1 MMDRRTF
8 IRIVAYGVVALPLA
22 AIAQTAT
29 KVRRI
34 GWLMAGELPS
44 SDVLEQRNA
53 PLRKLGWVEG
63 KNLLIERRYASNNA
77 ELLKPLAEELV
88 RLQVELI
95 VTHGTNVTLA
105 ARSVTLTIPIVMY
118 SSGDPVAAGLVAS
131 LARPGGNVTGNS
143 LLGSESNA
151 KRLSLLRELMPTVQR
166 VGELE
171 PSGNPIFR
179 ALRKDL
185 EKAYRSLGVQ
195 PIFVEVAR
203 ASELEDAVAT
213 VVRQRAQVL
222 HVPNDDLFLDNR
234 VAIMRAAL
242 RYALPTIV
250 DRYAILEA
258 GGLLYYSFSEAELQR
273 RGAAFIDKILRG
285 AKPGDLP
292 IEQVTQFELGIN
304 LKTANALGIT
314 IPQSLLLRADPDRV
328 IR

>member
-1 MMDRRTF
+1 VGRRGAQASDASDGGGDEAGGVDDADECGEQHGGEQAGMAHGCERMMERPCPDRR
-8 IRIVAYGVVALPLA
+8 P
-22 AIAQTAT
+22 
-29 KVRRI
+29 
-34 GWLMAGELPS
+34 
-44 SDVLEQRNA
+44 
-53 PLRKLGWVEG
+53 
-63 KNLLIERRYASNNA
+63 AS
-77 ELLKPLAEELV
+77 
-88 RLQVELI
+88 
-95 VTHGTNVTLA
+95 T
-105 ARSVTLTIPIVMY
+105 
-118 SSGDPVAAGLVAS
+118 SGASWPV
-131 LARPGGNVTGNS
+131 N
-143 LLGSESNA
+143 
-151 KRLSLLRELMPTVQR
+151 
-166 VGELE
+166 GELE

-203 ASELEDAVAT
+203 ASELEDAVAN
-213 VVRQRAQVL
+213 VARQRAQVM

-234 VAIMRAAL
+234 VAIMRVAL

-258 GGLLYYSFSEAELQR
+258 GGLLYYNFSEAELQR

-292 IEQVTQFELGIN
+292 VEQVTQFELGIN

-314 IPQSLLLRADPDRV
+314 VPQSLLLRADPDRV

>member
-1 MMDRRTF
+1 MDRRAF
-8 IRIVAYGVVALPLA
+8 ISMLAFGVVASPLTA
-22 AIAQTAT
+22 RAQTAT

-34 GWLMAGELPS
+34 GWLMFGDPPPPA
-44 SDVLEQRNA
+44 VLEQRNA
-53 PLRKLGWVEG
+53 PLRELGGIEG
-63 KNLLIERRYASNNA
+63 QNLLIERRNANNRI
-77 ELLKPLAEELV
+77 ELLRPLAEELV
-88 RLQVELI
+88 RLKVELI

-105 ARSVTLTIPIVMY
+105 ARNATANIPIVMY
-118 SSGDPVAAGLVAS
+118 SAGDPVAAGLVAS

-143 LLGSESNA
+143 LLGPETNA
-151 KRLSLLRELMPTVQR
+151 KRLSVLRELLPAAQR

-171 PSGNPIFR
+171 PSSNPIFR
-179 ALRKDL
+179 TLRKDL
-185 EKAYRSLGVQ
+185 EQAYRSLDMQ
-195 PIFVEVAR
+195 PIFVEVAQ
-203 ASELEDAVAT
+203 ASELEDAVANAA
-213 VVRQRAQVL
+213 RQRAQVL
-222 HVPNDDLFLDNR
+222 HVPNDDLFVDNR

-250 DRYAILEA
+250 DRYGLLEA
-258 GGLLYYSFSEAELQR
+258 GGLLYWNFSEAEVQR

-314 IPQSLLLRADPDRV
+314 IPQSLLLRADRV

>member
-1 MMDRRTF
+1 MDRRTF
-8 IRIVAYGVVALPLA
+8 ISMLAYGVAASPLGMR
-22 AIAQTAT
+22 AQTAT
-29 KVRRI
+29 TVRRI

-44 SDVLEQRNA
+44 PDVLEQRNA
-53 PLRKLGWVEG
+53 PLQKLGWIEG
-63 KNLLIERRYASNNA
+63 RNLLIERRYANNKT

-105 ARSVTLTIPIVMY
+105 ARSVTSTIPIVMY

-203 ASELEDAVAT
+203 ASELEDAVAN
-213 VVRQRAQVL
+213 VARQRAQVM

-234 VAIMRAAL
+234 VAIMRVAL

-258 GGLLYYSFSEAELQR
+258 GGLLYYNFSEAELQR

-292 IEQVTQFELGIN
+292 VEQVTQFELGIN

-314 IPQSLLLRADPDRV
+314 VPQSLLLRADPDRV